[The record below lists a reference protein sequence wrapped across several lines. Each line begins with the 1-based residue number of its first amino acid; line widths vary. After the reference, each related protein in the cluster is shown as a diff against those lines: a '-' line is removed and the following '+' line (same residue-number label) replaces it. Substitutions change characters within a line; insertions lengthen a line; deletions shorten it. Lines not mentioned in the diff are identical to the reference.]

1 MSADVYR
8 LKCDSVTFNET
19 ESYSGRF
26 KFTTTVNCIF
36 NRVFDD
42 SQVRSKE
49 WRVVVETVDGIQYMC
64 NPEFNASYTSDFAI
78 NDEETIYQLIFSCQS
93 NIPARIMATKLI
105 ASDSD
110 DIAEDICSYSA
121 AGINRLWL
129 QGTGDWN
136 EISFLT
142 CEYSRVFNGDYFDVS
157 IIFTVPIEDNDW
169 HYDLINFPDNLWNA
183 KLLTG
188 SLDQVREDRL
198 FPQYVIQTSED
209 YGTPNMIT
217 ISLTGRVGSTL
228 LGNSSGSDIYRW
240 TQTSEFICDGFDKY
254 VKEVKQYNNGTEWV
268 NTDEYRKGLL
278 VEQNSEY
285 CGYYPGAIYRWIQ
298 LDITVDYECVG
309 TNKHYKEK
317 LQMSLDDGIT
327 WQDVGRE
334 QAGQLYQPNSKD
346 CGYNL
351 EEWKPVDGEYIC
363 EEYTDIVDWV
373 KIDEYYCTPVDLS

>member
-1 MSADVYR
+1 
-8 LKCDSVTFNET
+8 
-19 ESYSGRF
+19 
-26 KFTTTVNCIF
+26 
-36 NRVFDD
+36 
-42 SQVRSKE
+42 
-49 WRVVVETVDGIQYMC
+49 
-64 NPEFNASYTSDFAI
+64 
-78 NDEETIYQLIFSCQS
+78 
-93 NIPARIMATKLI
+93 
-105 ASDSD
+105 
-110 DIAEDICSYSA
+110 
-121 AGINRLWL
+121 
-129 QGTGDWN
+129 
-136 EISFLT
+136 
-142 CEYSRVFNGDYFDVS
+142 VFNGDYFDVS

-217 ISLTGRVGSTL
+217 ITLTGRVGSTL

-240 TQTSEFICDGFDKY
+240 AQTSEFICDGFDKY
-254 VKEVKQYNNGTEWV
+254 VKEVKQYNNGTGWV

-309 TNKHYKEK
+309 TNKHYKEQ
-317 LQMSLDDGIT
+317 LQMSLDDGVS
-327 WQDVGRE
+327 WQNIDRF